1 MKPFMNSWGMWTATI
16 AAAAILAL
24 FSAVSFAQTASQPT
38 DDGVVQKFEDVE
50 ELMDKVEQYDGRKI
64 QVSGEVDKK
73 IDDHSFILESG
84 GFFNDEIPVL
94 MPKDSVAIKEDSDVT
109 VTGVVRTGGIDEIER
124 EYGWNVSPQIKAD
137 LKKVKAFLIAEK
149 VVQKED

>member
-1 MKPFMNSWGMWTATI
+1 MWAPAM

-24 FSAVSFAQTASQPT
+24 FSATSLAQTTSQSTT

-50 ELMDKVEQYDGRKI
+50 ALMDDVKQYDGRKVE
-64 QVSGEVDKK
+64 VSGEVDKK

-94 MPKDSVAIKEDSDVT
+94 MPKGGMTIKEDSDVT
-109 VTGVVRTGGIDEIER
+109 VTGVVRTGGIDEMER
-124 EYGWNVSPQIKAD
+124 EYGWNVSPQTKTK

-149 VVQKED
+149 VVQNDDD